1 MNSNKKPIIAT
12 PVSPTDNIQKPI
24 IARPVSENEN
34 APDAPDAP
42 ENNEEKKSPK
52 EITDILKVLVDS
64 IGKDSPN
71 SLEAQQNVR
80 QLLKKYP
87 NKVPEAI
94 VQIIVSKL
102 KKNGLGV
109 IFIVQVMSTLL
120 ALLVGLIP
128 IPGVAVIADM
138 IIGGTDAFID
148 SMVALGPENITDLLS
163 NGVQKALD
171 SFKNDFLPIFK
182 ETSEMMSGSLSGV
195 FCCSKSQ
202 QNQASQNMD
211 KYGDVLVQLIKLIN
225 QGPEKNAAVESFIE
239 QLQNNVIKTKTVN
252 SVDMKAL
259 DKLLNQSSE
268 SKSSTN
274 EANFPE
280 TTTETKKQKMEGG
293 KKKKKRKTRKNKRK
307 SKRKTKSKRR

>member
-1 MNSNKKPIIAT
+1 MNLNNEPIVATPVSPSENIQEPIIAT
-12 PVSPTDNIQKPI
+12 PVS
-24 IARPVSENEN
+24 ENEN
-34 APDAPDAP
+34 K
-42 ENNEEKKSPK
+42 EEKKSPK

-64 IGKDSPN
+64 IGKDSQN
-71 SLEAQQNVR
+71 SLEAQENVR

-102 KKNGLGV
+102 RKNGLGV

-195 FCCSKSQ
+195 FCCNKSQ
-202 QNQASQNMD
+202 QNQASENMD

-225 QGPEKNAAVESFIE
+225 QGPEKNAAVESFID

-259 DKLLNQSSE
+259 DKLLNQSNESE
-268 SKSSTN
+268 EN
-274 EANFPE
+274 
-280 TTTETKKQKMEGG
+280 TETKKQKMEGG